1 VTGAAGQ
8 LEIDSALVVVAHPD
22 DCEFLCGGTV
32 AGWTAASASVTLV
45 VATDGAKGSHDPSLP
60 DADLAET
67 RRAEQREGAAVLG
80 IGEVRFLDAPDGG
93 LERTGAIVLE
103 VVRTIRSS
111 RPDVVVGFDP
121 WRLYELHPDHRAAG
135 WIACDAV
142 FRAKEPRLDQDL
154 AATGLPPWRPQELWL
169 LAPQEPNHVEDVS
182 DRLETKLRA
191 MLCHR
196 SQYATSMGISL
207 EDPGSAARFEERLR
221 ANAAAVGE
229 PAGFRY
235 GEPFRRIEL

>member
-1 VTGAAGQ
+1 VTGRGGKI
-8 LEIDSALVVVAHPD
+8 EVDSALVFVAHPD

-45 VATDGAKGSHDPSLP
+45 VATDGAKGSHDPELP
-60 DADLAET
+60 DAELTEM

-80 IGEVRFLDAPDGG
+80 IEDVRFLDAPDGG
-93 LERTGAIVLE
+93 LERTDALVLE
-103 VVRTIRSS
+103 LVRAIRAT
-111 RPDVVVGFDP
+111 RPAVVVGFDP

-142 FRAKEPRLDQDL
+142 YRAKEPRFDRDL
-154 AATGLPPWRPQELWL
+154 AATRLAPWRPKELWL

-182 DRLETKLRA
+182 ARLETKLRA
-191 MLCHR
+191 ILCHR
-196 SQYATSMGISL
+196 SQYATSMGISA
-207 EDPGSAARFEERLR
+207 EDPGSEARFEERLR
-221 ANAAAVGE
+221 ADAAEVGE